1 MGSIAFASRA
11 KSKRE
16 SLSWIVIRDKF
27 SSSEM
32 EKGMDGGGSVG
43 LEEEVGLLVLSK
55 ELIDILEERRERLV
69 DKRMLR
75 ES

>member
-1 MGSIAFASRA
+1 M
-11 KSKRE
+11 
-16 SLSWIVIRDKF
+16 IRDKF

-55 ELIDILEERRERLV
+55 EFIDILEERRERLV